1 MIFTFLKRRR
11 RDRLRARS
19 FPAVWK
25 SILNRNLPIFRRL
38 PSSDQ
43 SELLGDVQVLL
54 AEKHFEGWVG
64 PEFTVR
70 IPASMAAKAGL
81 FLFIGARSYSPQ
93 VIPILFLPSA

>member
-54 AEKHFEGWVG
+54 AEKAF
-64 PEFTVR
+64 
-70 IPASMAAKAGL
+70 
-81 FLFIGARSYSPQ
+81 
-93 VIPILFLPSA
+93 